1 MEKGFYENEK
11 SLLIFIKVNNFN
23 RLTMVLSIIYWIV
36 GNKFKNSRYIF
47 NVNRVIF
54 FIDILNRIKKCNYCF
69 IKKISE
75 V

>member
-1 MEKGFYENEK
+1 MENGFYENEK

-23 RLTMVLSIIYWIV
+23 RLKMVLSIYIGLLGINLKIV
-36 GNKFKNSRYIF
+36 DIF